1 MAVAFFDVDGTLT
14 ATRLWKAY
22 MAYFQQHRTRRWT
35 HAMFMAWHMPL
46 YFLHRRGLL
55 SETRFRRQ
63 WAAHLAWYVQGWT
76 VDQAQDIWDWAVETY
91 LKPYW
96 RPATL
101 KRLREH
107 LQRGDT
113 VVLVSAAPEPLIRRV
128 GAFLGTPHVVATR
141 LEVMHDRY
149 TGRILPPVCIGP
161 EKPRLARAYLEQQGI
176 AFKPEEAWAY
186 ADAISDLQLLE
197 SVGHPV
203 AAYPEP
209 ELATIARERGWE
221 ILPEEAAD

>member
-76 VDQAQDIWDWAVETY
+76 VDQAQDI
-91 LKPYW
+91 
-96 RPATL
+96 
-101 KRLREH
+101 
-107 LQRGDT
+107 
-113 VVLVSAAPEPLIRRV
+113 
-128 GAFLGTPHVVATR
+128 
-141 LEVMHDRY
+141 
-149 TGRILPPVCIGP
+149 
-161 EKPRLARAYLEQQGI
+161 
-176 AFKPEEAWAY
+176 
-186 ADAISDLQLLE
+186 
-197 SVGHPV
+197 
-203 AAYPEP
+203 
-209 ELATIARERGWE
+209 
-221 ILPEEAAD
+221 